1 MARQPI
7 AITSDYDY
15 TVEKVPVFTPEGKNT
30 GSFMT
35 RRTDNGRILKV
46 GVTKD
51 YNVVNNAQVYEPVK
65 SVLADLGLT
74 PTSERHY
81 VIGGGARYKCRFEFK
96 DTQVEIPKVGATLGF
111 RLDLDNSF
119 NLMHRI
125 RTIGG
130 GLRLVCLNGMTT
142 LDKEHGISC
151 KHSNKF
157 SVDNIVSA
165 VKDSLAA
172 FQKLASADNPF
183 TLMAGREVS
192 QDQGLNILQSL
203 TNKGA
208 ISEVRREGI
217 ARIWNDPSHN
227 EDENRNLYN
236 LLNAVTQFT
245 THEVAETNFE
255 MSERLNTNVTR
266 LFSRAAK
273 DEKILT
279 GLWTPPK
286 DDSQIVITE

>member
-51 YNVVNNAQVYEPVK
+51 YNVVNNRDVYGPVK
-65 SVLADLGLT
+65 DVLADLGLT
-74 PTSERHY
+74 PTSEKHF

-96 DTQVEIPKVGATLGF
+96 DETVEIPKVGDTLGF

-125 RTIGG
+125 RTMGG
-130 GLRLVCLNGMTT
+130 GVRLVCLNGMTT

-151 KHSNKF
+151 KHSNRF
-157 SVDNIVSA
+157 SIDNVVKA
-165 VKDSLAA
+165 VKDSLNA
-172 FQKLASADNPF
+172 FQNLANADNPF

-203 TNKGA
+203 TNKGT

-217 ARIWNDPSHN
+217 ARIWNDPSHG

-266 LFSRAAK
+266 LFSKAAK

-279 GLWTPPK
+279 GLWKPVE